1 MALVA
6 GPPKAHKNAGW
17 RALDMEPRAHHLLVG
32 LFTLIVAV
40 AAIVF
45 SLWMTK
51 AGRDTAIK
59 NYQVVFTEAISGLSR
74 GSAVQYNGIKVGE
87 VTQMNLDPQNI
98 SRVLV
103 DITVRESLPV
113 TETTKA
119 RLAVT
124 SITGSAVIELYDS
137 NPEQSAPLT
146 AKNGDELPQIIATP
160 SSLTQLMS
168 SGEDLMTNVSQLITN
183 ANAFLS
189 PDNADK
195 LSNSLEQLQDLLGQ
209 LAHGSEGLPELIDNL
224 NQASNEIGHTMKS
237 VNNLLDGDG
246 SSILA
251 RADEAMANV
260 DEATQKIKELIEA
273 NADALSEGSTG
284 FSLLE
289 PTMQSLRQAIENINY
304 LAQRLNENPAE
315 FLLGKDQIQEF
326 QP

>member
-1 MALVA
+1 
-6 GPPKAHKNAGW
+6 
-17 RALDMEPRAHHLLVG
+17 MEPRAHHLLVG

-51 AGRDTAIK
+51 AGQDTATK
-59 NYQVVFTEAISGLSR
+59 EYQVVFTEAISGLSR

-87 VTQMNLDPQNI
+87 VMQMQLDPKNI
-98 SRVLV
+98 GRVLV

-113 TETTKA
+113 SQSTKA

-137 NPEQSAPLT
+137 DPNAPALV
-146 AKNGDELPQIIATP
+146 AQDGGLPKIMATP

-168 SGEDLMTNVSQLITN
+168 SGEDLMNNVTQLINN

-195 LSNSLEQLQDLLGQ
+195 LGNSLEQLQTLLAQ
-209 LAHGSEGLPELIDNL
+209 LAHSSEGLPQLIQNL
-224 NQASNEIGHTMKS
+224 DETSEDVSQTMKTVHQLIEGDGTGILDRANQAMQ
-237 VNNLLDGDG
+237 
-246 SSILA
+246 
-251 RADEAMANV
+251 NV
-260 DEATQKIKELIEA
+260 DDATRAIKNLIEN
-273 NADALSEGSTG
+273 NADAISEGSTG
-284 FSLLE
+284 FALLE
-289 PTMQSLRQAIENINY
+289 PTMQSMRQAIENINY
-304 LAQRLNENPAE
+304 LTQRLNENPAE
-315 FLLGKDQIQEF
+315 FLLGKDNIQEF